1 MEPSKDFKHISVSA
15 SEPPLISGYN
25 EVNGYKIYRSSS
37 NNDVYVIFDN
47 KFNVYR
53 SLGYSGK
60 DLDKDLE
67 GYINY
72 YNGLSDEDRSTVR
85 DFNNPE

>member
-1 MEPSKDFKHISVSA
+1 MEPFKNFKHISVS
-15 SEPPLISGYN
+15 SSQPSPLTGYN

-37 NNDVYVIFDN
+37 QNDVYVIFDN

-60 DLDKDLE
+60 DVDKDLE

-72 YNGLSDEDRSTVR
+72 YIDLPDEDKSTVR
-85 DFNNPE
+85 DFQE